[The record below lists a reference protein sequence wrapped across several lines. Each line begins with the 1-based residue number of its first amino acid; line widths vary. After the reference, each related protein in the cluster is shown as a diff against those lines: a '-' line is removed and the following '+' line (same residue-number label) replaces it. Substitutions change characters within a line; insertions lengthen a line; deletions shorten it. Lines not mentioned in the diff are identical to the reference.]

1 MQIGF
6 LLPLATA
13 REINMQDLICIS
25 HLRWD
30 FVWQRP
36 QHILSR
42 LARHYRI
49 FFVEEPMTDTSAG
62 KPQLVISRG
71 RGENPVTV
79 IRLMQPAGA
88 DRWIGHGDPETQGT
102 YEHLLAQYL
111 DQQGSTNRILWL
123 YTPMAAPFV
132 AALQPELLVYDVM
145 DELSA
150 FKGAPAALR
159 EQDRT
164 MLRKA
169 DVVFTGGVSMYR
181 ARLPYANNMH
191 LFPSGVEIAHFARAA
206 ERTMPC
212 PPELD
217 ELSGPIIGYFGVIDE
232 RMDMEALA
240 ALAASHPEW
249 NIVML
254 GPIVKIDP
262 DELPHAPNLHFLGM
276 KEYQELP
283 AYLAYFDVAL
293 VPFAMNEATRYL
305 SPTKTLEYL
314 AAGKPVVAA
323 PIADIVE
330 LYGDYVRVA
339 EAPQEYV
346 SLTEAALA
354 DLEAETEAERR
365 TRTAKVEKLLR
376 LHTWDYIAGE
386 MQKLIETA
394 ARPDIATEGQL
405 DPASDAPPPDLQT
418 VGGGLTDY
426 VTPEKQKP
434 VNPA

>member
-1 MQIGF
+1 
-6 LLPLATA
+6 
-13 REINMQDLICIS
+13 MQDLICIS

-42 LARHYRI
+42 LAKHYRV
-49 FFVEEPMTDTSAG
+49 FFVEEPMTDTSASE
-62 KPQLVISRG
+62 PRLAVSAG

-79 IRLMQPAGA
+79 IRLMQPAA
-88 DRWIGHGDPETQGT
+88 ENYWIGHGDPRTQDT
-102 YEHLLAQYL
+102 YEQLLAQFL
-111 DQQGSTNRILWL
+111 EQQGSTDRILWL

-132 AALQPELLVYDVM
+132 AALDPDLLVYDVM

-164 MLRKA
+164 MLRTA
-169 DVVFTGGVSMYR
+169 DIVFTGGVSMYR
-181 ARLPYANNMH
+181 ARLPYANNIH
-191 LFPSGVEIAHFARAA
+191 LFPSGVEITHFARAA
-206 ERTMPC
+206 ERTMPR
-212 PPELD
+212 PSDLS
-217 ELSGPIIGYFGVIDE
+217 ELSDPVIGYFGVIDE
-232 RMDMEALA
+232 RMDMPALEALA
-240 ALAASHPEW
+240 TSHPEW
-249 NIVML
+249 SIVML

-262 DELPHAPNLHFLGM
+262 SELPQAPNLHFLGM
-276 KEYQELP
+276 KDYQELP

-330 LYGDYVRVA
+330 LYGDYVRIA
-339 EAPQEYV
+339 ETPQEYV

-354 DLEAETEAERR
+354 EIGAETAAERR
-365 TRTAKVEKLLR
+365 ARTARVEKLLQ
-376 LHTWDYIAGE
+376 LHSWDYIAGE
-386 MQKLIETA
+386 MQKLIEAA
-394 ARPDIATEGQL
+394 ARPDIGTEGQL

-418 VGGGLTDY
+418 IGGGLTDY
-426 VTPEKQKP
+426 VTPEQQKP
-434 VNPA
+434 VNSA

>member
-1 MQIGF
+1 
-6 LLPLATA
+6 
-13 REINMQDLICIS
+13 MQDLICIS

-42 LARHYRI
+42 LAKHYRI
-49 FFVEEPMTDTSAG
+49 FFVEEPMTDTNAG
-62 KPQLVISRG
+62 EPRLSVSTG
-71 RGENPVTV
+71 RGEDPVTV
-79 IRLMQPAGA
+79 IRLMQPAEEN
-88 DRWIGHGDPETQGT
+88 RWIGHADTETQRT
-102 YEHLLAQYL
+102 YEELLTQFL
-111 DQQGSTNRILWL
+111 KQQDSTDRILWL

-132 AALQPELLVYDVM
+132 AALRPNMLVYDVM

-164 MLRKA
+164 MLRTA

-181 ARLPYANNMH
+181 ARLPYANNIH
-191 LFPSGVEIAHFARAA
+191 LFPSGVEIDHFARAA
-206 ERTMPC
+206 ERTMPQ
-212 PPELD
+212 PADLG
-217 ELSGPIIGYFGVIDE
+217 ELSPPIIGYFGVIDE
-232 RMDMEALA
+232 RMDMAALA
-240 ALAASHPEW
+240 ALAGAHPEW

-254 GPIVKIDP
+254 GPVVKIDP
-262 DELPHAPNLHFLGM
+262 GDLPQAPNLHFLGM
-276 KEYQELP
+276 KDYQELP
-283 AYLAYFDVAL
+283 SYLAYFDVAM

-330 LYGDYVRVA
+330 LYGDYVRIA
-339 EAPQEYV
+339 ETPEEYV
-346 SLTEAALA
+346 ALTEAALA
-354 DLEAETEAERR
+354 EISTESPAERR
-365 TRTAKVEKLLR
+365 ARVARVDKLLQ

-386 MQKLIETA
+386 MQKLLDA
-394 ARPDIATEGQL
+394 AAQPDIDTEGQL

-426 VTPEKQKP
+426 VTPEQQKP
-434 VNPA
+434 VNSA